1 MARTAIKPKATE
13 LVEQIKNAKGNI
25 SAVARAYKVSRTAVY
40 QWIEATATAKQA
52 LADERETMVDV
63 AESALYRNVVQ
74 GENSAIFYVLN
85 NSPEAKRRGWGPK
98 IEHSG
103 DVSLVVK
110 RLKGD
115 ASMDNI

>member
-1 MARTAIKPKATE
+1 MASKRPKASE
-13 LVEQIKNAKGNI
+13 LIKKIGEGKGNV
-25 SAVARAYKVSRTAVY
+25 SAVARAFGVTRAAVY
-40 QWIEATATAKQA
+40 KWSETTPTAKEA
-52 LADERETMVDV
+52 LADERETMVYV